1 MGCVAEE
8 EEKRPSKLRRIEDWR
23 FSGGREVVVPAKV
36 VEGAEGAR
44 RQGWRVESRER
55 ERLVGGQAM
64 ESFFVLVVDDDEREE
79 EEGEYCGIQM
89 HVCMRGVSAQWFLS
103 QRVT

>member
-8 EEKRPSKLRRIEDWR
+8 EEKRPSKLRKIEGWR

-36 VEGAEGAR
+36 VEGAEGAK

-55 ERLVGGQAM
+55 ERVDGGQAM
-64 ESFFVLVVDDDEREE
+64 ESFLFLLLMMMRERKRKENIVVFKCMHA
-79 EEGEYCGIQM
+79 CGG
-89 HVCMRGVSAQWFLS
+89 VCMRNGFQVKG
-103 QRVT
+103 